1 MKAMAGWMAALMLL
15 AAPAAFCDELP
26 PGVEIQQVEG
36 AEPQQAAPRQ
46 EEPEQ
51 EAAPQAQQAAP
62 QEAAPQEAVPQEAA
76 PQETTQEQAA
86 PRQAPQTGD
95 DSLLAAAGL
104 AVSAGALAL
113 IRKGKKDS
121 GDRNTAQ

>member
-26 PGVEIQQVEG
+26 PGVEIQRVEG
-36 AEPQQAAPRQ
+36 VEPQQAAPQQQ

-51 EAAPQAQQAAP
+51 EAAPQVQQAAP
-62 QEAAPQEAVPQEAA
+62 QEAAPQETV
-76 PQETTQEQAA
+76 QEQAA

-95 DSLLAAAGL
+95 NSLLAVAGL
-104 AVSAGALAL
+104 GVSAGALAL
-113 IRKGKKDS
+113 TRKGKKDS
-121 GDRNTAQ
+121 GDQDAAQ

>member
-62 QEAAPQEAVPQEAA
+62 QEAVPQEAA